1 MKTLEELAKT
11 NERLAMT
18 LPSDITDFETKI
30 FSAIEQIA
38 VESSEGIGLVRVK
51 DLEGEATD
59 SVTVP
64 KEQSP
69 LVPTDVAEGDTVTP
83 SKVLLDKKTISLSK
97 RWGEGFALSQDAI
110 DDCHV
115 ELITLGLESVG
126 KGFAQKLDEFIFQ
139 GLLRETEY
147 SETIAGLGAHGVYT
161 LAHKPL
167 TRVISA
173 TDDSVPAV
181 PITVEAQDEFDG
193 KVKIL
198 ESLTGKNLKIT
209 YRASGHTLIRD
220 AGTDTTL
227 SYEDLT
233 SAFYLSRDKYEV
245 PKVIVVNPRSYGD
258 IIKDDRFVSA
268 YQGTGAQAP
277 VVSNE
282 IGQVAGL
289 RIVVTTRMP
298 EGIALELDTKRF
310 WMLLKK
316 GRMHIKRRE
325 EPSSDSYEFYF
336 FQRVGGDTINEF
348 ASAIITNLGSKS
360 ADL

>member
-69 LVPTDVAEGDTVTP
+69 LVPTDVAEGNTVTP
-83 SKVLLDKKTISLSK
+83 SKVLLDKKAISLSK

-115 ELITLGLESVG
+115 ELINLGLESVG

-147 SETIAGLGAHGVYT
+147 SETLAGLGAHGIYT

-167 TRVISA
+167 TRVITA
-173 TDDSVPAV
+173 TNDDVPPVAV
-181 PITVEAQDEFDG
+181 TVESQDEYDG
-193 KVKIL
+193 KVAIT
-198 ESLTGKNLKIT
+198 ESLLGKNLVIK
-209 YRASGHTLIRD
+209 YRASAHTLIRD
-220 AGTDTTL
+220 AKTDRIL
-227 SYEDLT
+227 EYEDLT
-233 SAFYLSRDKYEV
+233 AAFYLSRNHYEI
-245 PKVIVVNPRSYGD
+245 PKVVVMNPHSYAD
-258 IIKDDRFVSA
+258 IIKDTRFISA